1 MESLETVQPFIS
13 NICYWHSDLVNI
25 YGTPDCFHRCHLIV
39 PSHLRWVLD
48 PAVRLFGDGGVLLGV
63 KCHTD
68 VKEVKCP
75 VVPAMVQ
82 PGLSWYWL
90 QRWCWRA
97 SADRVY
103 VAKADS
109 GTHRQQL
116 TGELKL
122 MCLWVRRAGNGLRA
136 ALRMLHRGRSLA
148 NCADLP
154 KLSVQGQ
161 PSRAQHWKWIAG
173 RI

>member
-1 MESLETVQPFIS
+1 MEHQIAFTGVISSYLRTFSGCWILLYIFLEMEVYSWGLNVKEI
-13 NICYWHSDLVNI
+13 
-25 YGTPDCFHRCHLIV
+25 
-39 PSHLRWVLD
+39 
-48 PAVRLFGDGGVLLGV
+48 

-82 PGLSWYWL
+82 PGLSWFWL

-97 SADRVY
+97 SADKVC
-103 VAKADS
+103 VAKAGS

-116 TGELKL
+116 AGELKL